1 MATSMAAASRIV
13 PHMERSFYGTNVP
26 DPAGQPAAAPAAA
39 PEAMPAP
46 VSVVAPASDAS
57 VPASEG
63 PLQALI
69 AGLVAALVGF
79 SASFALVVV
88 GLRSV
93 GADPREAVSALL
105 ALCLAVGGLNIWFSV
120 RTRRPISIAWS
131 TPGAALLVTAGRQ
144 HGGYPAAIGAFVV
157 AGVLIM
163 LTGLSGR
170 LVAWIGR
177 IPGPIT
183 SALLAGVLLPLC
195 LSPVQAAVRLPGLA
209 LAPIA
214 VWALLFRFARRWA
227 APGALAVALID
238 VALDHTG
245 RLGGSGTG
253 LLPQF
258 ALTVPR
264 FDLGALVG
272 IALPLYVITMV
283 AQNLAGQAVLR
294 GFGYRVGLRPALLG
308 TGAVTAVGA
317 PLGVFAVCLAAISAA
332 LAAGPEA
339 HPDPRRRWL
348 ATFGAGV
355 TYLGLGAFA
364 ALTAALLAVAP
375 PLLIE
380 AVAGLALIG
389 TFGSALA
396 AAVGDPDHREAA
408 VITFAVSA
416 SGITV
421 LSIGAPFWG
430 LVCGLAF
437 EAVQRA
443 GKRAQT
449 DQVPGQGEAVLGMA
463 GEPGATR
470 RVGR

>member
-1 MATSMAAASRIV
+1 M
-13 PHMERSFYGTNVP
+13 PG
-26 DPAGQPAAAPAAA
+26 PAGQPAAADALAAA
-39 PEAMPAP
+39 TATATTSATAP
-46 VSVVAPASDAS
+46 
-57 VPASEG
+57 EG

-93 GADPREAVSALL
+93 GADPRQAVSALL
-105 ALCLAVGGLNIWFSV
+105 ALCLAVGGLNIWYSV
-120 RTRRPISIAWS
+120 RTRKPISIAWS

-144 HGGYPAAIGAFVV
+144 HGGYPAAVGAFVV
-157 AGVLIM
+157 AGLLIV

-170 LVAWIGR
+170 LVGWIGR
-177 IPGPIT
+177 IPAPIT

-238 VALDHTG
+238 VAVEHTG
-245 RLGGSGTG
+245 RLGGAGTG

-258 ALTVPR
+258 SLTAPR
-264 FDLGALVG
+264 FEVGALVG

-348 ATFGAGV
+348 ASFGAGL
-355 TYLGLGAFA
+355 TYLALGAFA
-364 ALTAALLAVAP
+364 ALATALLAVTP

-396 AAVGDPDHREAA
+396 AAVTGPDHREAA

-437 EAVQRA
+437 EVTQRA
-443 GKRAQT
+443 G
-449 DQVPGQGEAVLGMA
+449 
-463 GEPGATR
+463 R
-470 RVGR
+470 RRQPDSDSAA

>member
-1 MATSMAAASRIV
+1 
-13 PHMERSFYGTNVP
+13 MERSLYGTN
-26 DPAGQPAAAPAAA
+26 A
-39 PEAMPAP
+39 PEPEAGPAP
-46 VSVVAPASDAS
+46 EPETATEP
-57 VPASEG
+57 ETGG

-93 GADPREAVSALL
+93 GADPRESVSALL
-105 ALCLAVGGLNIWFSV
+105 ALCLAVGGLNIWYSV
-120 RTRRPISIAWS
+120 RTRQPVSIAWS

-144 HGGYPAAIGAFVV
+144 HGGYPAAVGAFVV
-157 AGVLIM
+157 AGVLIV
-163 LTGLSGR
+163 LTGFSGR
-170 LVAWIGR
+170 LVGWIGR

-195 LSPVQAAVRLPGLA
+195 LAPVQAAVRLPGLA

-214 VWALLFRFARRWA
+214 VWVLLFRFARRWA
-227 APGALAVALID
+227 APGALAVALVD
-238 VALDHTG
+238 VAVDHTG

-258 ALTVPR
+258 SLTVPE
-264 FDLGALVG
+264 FDVGALIG

-348 ATFGAGV
+348 ASFGAGV
-355 TYLGLGAFA
+355 TYLALGLFA
-364 ALTAALLAVAP
+364 ALAAALLAVTP

-396 AAVGDPDHREAA
+396 TAVADPDHREAA

-416 SGITV
+416 SGIAV
-421 LSIGAPFWG
+421 FSIGAPFWG

-437 EAVQRA
+437 QAVQRA
-443 GKRAQT
+443 GRRHEISFGGSRRA
-449 DQVPGQGEAVLGMA
+449 AVRWPWGPS
-463 GEPGATR
+463 GGSR
-470 RVGR
+470 